1 MTDPT
6 EEAAAR
12 PPRVVIVGGG
22 MAGLAAAWEL
32 ERWSR
37 AGELVVDLFES
48 SPRVGGPVVTDY
60 GSGFALEGGP
70 DSFLTTKPDFMEMV
84 EELGLSNSLIG
95 VRESAHGAY
104 IFRAG
109 HLHRIPPL
117 IGVGFWSA
125 ARSIRSTT
133 LLSRAG
139 KLRMSLGAILVRL
152 RPIRADERAALG
164 PQLRSR
170 FGREAVEWLLEPFLA
185 GVHSTPIDL
194 LSPSAV
200 AAVLPARWMAAAS
213 RPRVTET
220 PAESSPPRSGA
231 AAPRR
236 SPFASLREGME
247 SLPRR
252 LRGSL
257 EGTRVHLRT
266 KVNALQREGDSY
278 RVLLGDGSAQPADGV
293 ILAVPGVD
301 AADLLRSAGPAGAV
315 RELDDVARPPI
326 VVVGFVYRREDVPLP
341 LDGTGVLVPS
351 PTGLPI
357 TAITWLSSKWDRP
370 DPALGGVALRAFLR
384 PPGGEGSV
392 RPTDEESVGLARGG
406 LRQVMG
412 IEASPTYSVVFAHSG
427 GLPWYEVGHADR
439 VMRARQS
446 LSAWPRIELAGNAY
460 DGIGLPDVVRSGRG
474 AARRLVT
481 ALGLRAPSRS

>member
-1 MTDPT
+1 MTGPT
-6 EEAAAR
+6 EEAAPR

-37 AGELVVDLFES
+37 VGELVVDLFES
-48 SPRVGGPVVTDY
+48 SSRVGGPVVTDY

-70 DSFLTTKPDFMEMV
+70 DSFLTTKPDFMEMLA
-84 EELGLSNSLIG
+84 ELGLSNSLIG
-95 VRESAHGAY
+95 VRESARGAY

-109 HLHRIPPL
+109 RLHRIPPL
-117 IGVGFWSA
+117 IGLGFWSA

-139 KLRMSLGAILVRL
+139 KLRMGLGATLVRL
-152 RPIRADERAALG
+152 RPIRTDERAALG

-170 FGREAVEWLLEPFLA
+170 FGREAVEWLFEPFLA

-200 AAVLPARWMAAAS
+200 GAVLPARWMAAAS
-213 RPRVTET
+213 RPRVVET
-220 PAESSPPRSGA
+220 PAESSRPSGA
-231 AAPRR
+231 APAPRR

-247 SLPRR
+247 SFPRR

-266 KVNALQREGDSY
+266 KANVLQREGNSY
-278 RVLLGDGSAQPADGV
+278 RVLLGDGSTQHADGV
-293 ILAVPGVD
+293 ILAVPGLEV
-301 AADLLRSAGPAGAV
+301 AHLLRPAGPAGAV
-315 RELDDVARPPI
+315 RELDDIARPPI
-326 VVVGFVYRREDVPLP
+326 VVVGFMYRREDVPLP

-370 DPALGGVALRAFLR
+370 DPAPRRVALRAFLR
-384 PPGGEGSV
+384 PPGGEGSA
-392 RPTDEESVGLARGG
+392 RPTNEESVELARLG
-406 LRQVMG
+406 LRHVMG
-412 IEASPTYSVVFAHSG
+412 IEASPTYSVVFAHSRAI
-427 GLPWYEVGHADR
+427 PRYEVGHADR

-446 LSAWPRIELAGNAY
+446 LSAWPRVELAGNAY
-460 DGIGLPDVVRSGRG
+460 DGIGLPDVVRSGRS
-474 AARRLVT
+474 AARRLAT
-481 ALGLRAPSRS
+481 AFGLLAPSQS